1 MLVRNYSTNVSG
13 HSHRGDDLVVHL
25 RSEINKVFDQI
36 TGSWPEFTSSD
47 GMLVEKEE
55 PLQLNFTETDDAI
68 MIEAEL
74 SGFRPVEVDV
84 SFQNQSMII
93 EACSDDVQNKNKSYY
108 LGEYSQPDCRW
119 TIPLGCAIEKDSIK
133 KQFKDDTLFV
143 SVLKPVGV
151 TRLVAF
157 ESE

>member
-1 MLVRNYSTNVSG
+1 MLVKNYSTNVSG

-25 RSEINKVFDQI
+25 RSEMNKVFDRI

-47 GMLVEKEE
+47 DKLLENEE

-74 SGFRPVEVDV
+74 SGFRSVDVDV
-84 SFQNQSMII
+84 SIQNQSMII
-93 EACSDDVQNKNKSYY
+93 EACSGEMKSKSYY
-108 LGEYSQPDCRW
+108 LGDYSQPDCRW
-119 TIPLGCAIEKDSIK
+119 TIPLGCEIEKDTIK
-133 KQFKDDTLFV
+133 KQFKDHTLFV
-143 SVLKPVGV
+143 SVLKPVDV
-151 TRLVAF
+151 TRLVAY

>member
-36 TGSWPEFTSSD
+36 TSSWPEFTSSD
-47 GMLVEKEE
+47 DMLFEKEK

-74 SGFRPVEVDV
+74 FGFKPVDVEV
-84 SFQNQSMII
+84 SFHDQSMII
-93 EACSDDVQNKNKSYY
+93 EACSEDVQSKSYY
-108 LGEYSQPDCRW
+108 LGEYSQPNCRW
-119 TIPLGCAIEKDSIK
+119 TIPLGCAIEKESIK

-143 SVLKPVGV
+143 SVLKPVDV